1 MKKLTIEYP
10 LTTQSPNIVWGMIST
25 AEGMQ
30 KWLADKVIADGEN
43 LTFTWGHPWTDRD
56 TKTSQVLERSKHS
69 YIRMKWDYQEEDPK
83 AFWELRIERSELTG
97 NLNLLITDYADAD
110 DIEDLRGIWD
120 DNLDR
125 LHRVSG
131 L

>member
-10 LTTQSPNIVWGMIST
+10 LTTQSPNIVWSMIST

-30 KWLADKVIADGEN
+30 KWLADKVTSDGES

-56 TKTSQVLERSKHS
+56 TKTLQVVERVKHS
-69 YIRMKWDYQEEDPK
+69 HIRMKWDYQEEDPM
-83 AFWELRIERSELTG
+83 AFWEIRIERSELTG
-97 NLNLLITDYADAD
+97 NLNLLITDYADAE
-110 DIEDLRGIWD
+110 DIDDLRGIWD